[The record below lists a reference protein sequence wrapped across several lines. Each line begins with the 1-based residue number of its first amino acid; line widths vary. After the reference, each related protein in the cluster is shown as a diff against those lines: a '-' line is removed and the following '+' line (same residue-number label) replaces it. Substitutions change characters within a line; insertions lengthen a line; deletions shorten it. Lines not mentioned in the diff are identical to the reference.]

1 MCALYQVVDIIL
13 SLYWWCII
21 VYVIMSWLVAFNIV
35 NTYNPVVNAIGGF
48 LHKIV
53 EPPMKQIRRILPV
66 MGGLDLAPLV
76 VLLALFFIR
85 QLLADNWGRQ
95 ACLTVVG

>member
-35 NTYNPVVNAIGGF
+35 NTYNPVVNAVGGF
-48 LHKIV
+48 LHKII
-53 EPPMKQIRRILPV
+53 EPLMKQIRRVLPV

-76 VLLALFFIR
+76 VLLGLFFIR
-85 QLLADNWGRQ
+85 QLMLDNWGRQ
-95 ACLTVVG
+95 ACLGVVG

>member
-1 MCALYQVVDIIL
+1 MCALYQVVDIIF

-35 NTYNPVVNAIGGF
+35 NTYNPVVNAVGGF

-53 EPPMKQIRRILPV
+53 EPPMKQIRRVLPV

-76 VLLALFFIR
+76 VLLAIFFIR
-85 QLLADNWGRQ
+85 QLMADNWGRQ
-95 ACLTVVG
+95 VCLGVVG

>member
-53 EPPMKQIRRILPV
+53 EPPMKQIRRVLPV

-76 VLLALFFIR
+76 VLLGLFFIR

-95 ACLTVVG
+95 ACLAVVG

>member
-48 LHKIV
+48 LHKII
-53 EPPMKQIRRILPV
+53 EPLMKQIRRVLPV

-76 VLLALFFIR
+76 VLLGIFFIR
-85 QLLADNWGRQ
+85 QLMLDNWGRQ
-95 ACLTVVG
+95 ACLAVVG

>member
-35 NTYNPVVNAIGGF
+35 NTYNPVVNAVGGF
-48 LHKIV
+48 LHKII
-53 EPPMKQIRRILPV
+53 EPVMKQIRRVLPV

-76 VLLALFFIR
+76 VLLGIFFLR
-85 QLLADNWGRQ
+85 QLMLDNWGRH
-95 ACLTVVG
+95 ACLAVVG

>member
-35 NTYNPVVNAIGGF
+35 NTYNPVVNAVGGF
-48 LHKIV
+48 LHKII
-53 EPPMKQIRRILPV
+53 EPVMKQIRRVLPV

-76 VLLALFFIR
+76 VLLAIFFIR
-85 QLLADNWGRQ
+85 QLMLDNWGRQ
-95 ACLTVVG
+95 ACLAVVG